1 MENDKTPETPETPF
15 CSGESSIP
23 DNSCC
28 SEGSCCSTTN
38 DGSED
43 GNKNNASLNYV
54 NIKKDDILT
63 SGTGHGS
70 DDLSEEE
77 EINEYNPNF
86 ENTREVLKMLNLTAI
101 GLLLAMIYRDY
112 SFDVFCFSNFFLFGV
127 YKLAGLTKDDYI
139 KYYGLIRQKI
149 DFLTSSD
156 EEADDIY
163 IDEDDLIALK
173 FNTENGTEGTDWT
186 LENITTKGF
195 FSLLNDETRP
205 GTLNLRFKNGNVKKL
220 IFPNA

>member
-1 MENDKTPETPETPF
+1 MENDKTPETPF

-28 SEGSCCSTTN
+28 SESSCYSTTN

-43 GNKNNASLNYV
+43 DNKNDVSLNYV
-54 NIKKDDILT
+54 NIEKDDNLT
-63 SGTGHGS
+63 SGTGK
-70 DDLSEEE
+70 DVSEEE

-86 ENTREVLKMLNLTAI
+86 ENTKEVLKMLNLTAI

-156 EEADDIY
+156 EEADNIY

>member
-1 MENDKTPETPETPF
+1 MENDKTPETPF

-38 DGSED
+38 DGSEEYD
-43 GNKNNASLNYV
+43 NKNDVSLNYV
-54 NIKKDDILT
+54 NIEKDDNLT
-63 SGTGHGS
+63 SGTGH
-70 DDLSEEE
+70 DVSEEE

-86 ENTREVLKMLNLTAI
+86 ENTKEVLKMLNLTAI

-112 SFDVFCFSNFFLFGV
+112 SFDVFCFSNFFLFGM

-139 KYYGLIRQKI
+139 RYYGLIRQKI
-149 DFLTSSD
+149 DSLTSSD

-163 IDEDDLIALK
+163 INEDDLIALK
-173 FNTENGTEGTDWT
+173 FNTENETEGIDWT

>member
-1 MENDKTPETPETPF
+1 MENDKTPETPF

-43 GNKNNASLNYV
+43 DNKNNVSLNYV
-54 NIKKDDILT
+54 NIEKDDNLT
-63 SGTGHGS
+63 SGTGH
-70 DDLSEEE
+70 DVSEEE

-86 ENTREVLKMLNLTAI
+86 ENTKEVLKMLNLTAI

-112 SFDVFCFSNFFLFGV
+112 SFDVFCFSNFFLFGM

-139 KYYGLIRQKI
+139 RYYGLIRQKI
-149 DFLTSSD
+149 DSLTSSD

-163 IDEDDLIALK
+163 INEDDLIALK
-173 FNTENGTEGTDWT
+173 FNTENETEGIDWT